1 MLIQSLIKNNKQ
13 SNGMTTAK
21 FLDAYAPI
29 FTQFG
34 RSIYS
39 SDVVQMCIDCIATEC
54 SKLTPKHVITDDNGL
69 PTPLQGDNFNRLF
82 KFAPNGLMTTREFI
96 EKVIWQLYLN
106 YNAFIY
112 PTYNIVKDTR
122 GNVSRN
128 YTSFYPLNPIEVEF
142 LQDSNNSLFVRL
154 YFANGTNY
162 TLPYSDLIHL
172 RKKYSISDV
181 MGGGYSGNP
190 DNAALLNV
198 LSINDTVLQG
208 IGKAIKT
215 TLAVRGIYKM
225 TTVMD
230 DNKIKAER
238 TRFEQAVGEGDT
250 AILAMDYKGDYTPL
264 SIDPK
269 LVDNDTL
276 AFLENKVL
284 RWFGVSLPILN
295 GDYNDAQYQ
304 AFYNKTIQPISIG
317 LGQAFSNTIFTQ
329 REQDIGHEIKFYQMN
344 LELMDTKNKLA
355 FVSSLGDRG
364 NLTDNQ
370 ILALFGMPPFSEGN
384 VRHMSLNYID
394 ASLANAYQMLK
405 VKGDTTI
412 NKTSRSQM
420 INELKRLIEMEED
433 K

>member
-1 MLIQSLIKNNKQ
+1 MLIQSLMKNNKQ
-13 SNGMTTAK
+13 SSGMTTAK
-21 FLDAYAPI
+21 FLDAYAPV

-34 RSIYS
+34 RSIYA

-54 SKLTPKHVITDDNGL
+54 SKLTPKHVVTDDNGL
-69 PTPLQGDNFNRLF
+69 PTPLVGDTFNRLF
-82 KFAPNGLMTTREFI
+82 KFAPNSLMSTREFI

-106 YNAFIY
+106 YNSFIF
-112 PTYNIVKDTR
+112 PTYNLVTDAR

-128 YTSFYPLNPIEVEF
+128 YTAFYPLSPIQVEF
-142 LQDSNNSLFVRL
+142 LQDTSDTLFVKL
-154 YFANGTNY
+154 IFMNGMDY

-181 MGGGYSGNP
+181 MGGGVSGQP
-190 DNAALLNV
+190 DNSALLNV
-198 LSINDTVLQG
+198 LNINDTVIQG

-215 TLAVRGIYKM
+215 SLGVRGIYKM
-225 TTVMD
+225 TTLMD
-230 DNKIKAER
+230 DAKIKAER
-238 TRFEQAVGEGDT
+238 TRFEQAVSEGDT
-250 AILAMDYKGDYTPL
+250 AILAMDFKGDYIPL
-264 SIDPK
+264 TIDPK
-269 LVDNDTL
+269 IIDNDTM

-295 GDYNDAQYQ
+295 GDYTDEQYQ
-304 AFYNKTIQPISIG
+304 AFYNKTIQPLSIG
-317 LGQAFSNTIFTQ
+317 LGQSFSNTIFTQ

-355 FVSSLGDRG
+355 FVTSLGDRG

-370 ILALFGMPPFSEGN
+370 ILALFGMPPYAEGN

-405 VKGDTTI
+405 VRGNPND
-412 NKTSRSQM
+412 SQGGSV
-420 INELKRLIEMEED
+420 NDQK
-433 K
+433 